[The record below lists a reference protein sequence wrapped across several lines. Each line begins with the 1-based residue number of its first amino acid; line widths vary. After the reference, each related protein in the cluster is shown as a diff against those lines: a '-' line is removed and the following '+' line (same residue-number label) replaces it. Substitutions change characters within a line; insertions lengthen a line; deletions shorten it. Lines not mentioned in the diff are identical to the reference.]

1 MQPDVKDARARHEAE
16 WASPA
21 AAFVASAAF
30 IALSVAYVTFV
41 FRPPYE
47 ACPCGIIFDM
57 SVLEIEDIVLKVN
70 NEWLYRSRKKT
81 LEAKALDG
89 EREVYLL
96 LLQGTGDS
104 RRPEPEPA
112 ELKKRMASEEM
123 ARLEQKHQT
132 SHTTAT
138 STTAFSGISPDHLK
152 DLLLKHGI
160 GGKRGALVGLYR
172 QELRDEEEN
181 RVLEVKDVF
190 YNTEHHRYSARYQYV
205 DEMIAGETALEDMD
219 WVHVYDLFE
228 FATPIKTVDQSDA
241 QLSEFEQH
249 RLENIARNE
258 KFLASLGFKDA
269 GGKRH

>member
-1 MQPDVKDARARHEAE
+1 M
-16 WASPA
+16 
-21 AAFVASAAF
+21 
-30 IALSVAYVTFV
+30 
-41 FRPPYE
+41 
-47 ACPCGIIFDM
+47 
-57 SVLEIEDIVLKVN
+57 VN
-70 NEWLYRSRKKT
+70 
-81 LEAKALDG
+81 
-89 EREVYLL
+89 EVYLL

-138 STTAFSGISPDHLK
+138 RTTAFSGISPDHLK

-190 YNTEHHRYSARYQYV
+190 YNTEHHRYSVRYQYV
-205 DEMIAGETALEDMD
+205 DEMIVGETALEDMD

-228 FATPIKTVDQSDA
+228 FATLIKTVDQSDA
-241 QLSEFEQH
+241 QLSGSSSTAFKI
-249 RLENIARNE
+249 LLGTRNFWPPWDS
-258 KFLASLGFKDA
+258 KML
-269 GGKRH
+269 GKRRRRKRQKLWQKCQTRQ